1 MGLDTVIVAFFVVG
15 TIVVAAGSLTM
26 GASNF
31 IECSYDGFK
40 ETSQTTMERLHTDIK
55 IQSVRFDL
63 ETKNIYLTV
72 QNTGEIKLDNFKLWD
87 IILVK
92 NGQVSY
98 LNKDEDYSIS
108 FSGDIINP
116 GILDPQENLEIRLF
130 SQFDPG
136 EDIII
141 KISTENGIV
150 SSIHHV
156 VGQ

>member
-31 IECSYDGFK
+31 IESSYDGFK

-130 SQFDPG
+130 PQFDPG